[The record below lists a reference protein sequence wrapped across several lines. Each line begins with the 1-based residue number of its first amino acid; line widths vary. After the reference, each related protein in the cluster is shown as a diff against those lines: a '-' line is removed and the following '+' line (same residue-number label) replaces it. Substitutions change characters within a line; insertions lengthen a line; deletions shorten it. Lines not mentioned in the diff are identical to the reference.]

1 LSLAVPIPI
10 CQSVERIT
18 ICNKN
23 FEDSIFQ
30 DREDI
35 LTMLRTILLTSL
47 LIHSVALDPVSIGI
61 GLFITGAVT
70 GTIYSKPDTYFKGE
84 MSVCRQYD
92 GPHKPQSFLGLTTC
106 VAPGYRIKLSNKV
119 GFKEAITGTTSDGK
133 TVQINVDTVL
143 YSSDLEEQQLRL
155 SERHNPDEDF
165 AETLLK
171 KPLRYCLQKY
181 ISEMTSEELKKDRM
195 PNTTYST
202 IMTTCM
208 EEYETT
214 FKPMNMYAA
223 MR

>member
-1 LSLAVPIPI
+1 
-10 CQSVERIT
+10 
-18 ICNKN
+18 
-23 FEDSIFQ
+23 
-30 DREDI
+30 
-35 LTMLRTILLTSL
+35 MLRILVLTSIL
-47 LIHSVALDPVSIGI
+47 VHSVAIDPITVGVVVT
-61 GLFITGAVT
+61 ITGLVT
-70 GTIYSKPDTYFKGE
+70 GGIYAKPDTYFKGE

-133 TVQINVDTVL
+133 IVQINVDTVL
-143 YSSDLEEQQLRL
+143 YSPDLEDQQLRL
-155 SERHNPDEDF
+155 SERHNPEEDF

-181 ISEMTSEELKKDRM
+181 ISMTTSEDLKKDRM

-202 IMTTCM
+202 IMSTCM

-214 FKPMNMYAA
+214 FKPMNMYAT

>member
-1 LSLAVPIPI
+1 
-10 CQSVERIT
+10 
-18 ICNKN
+18 
-23 FEDSIFQ
+23 
-30 DREDI
+30 
-35 LTMLRTILLTSL
+35 MLRTILLTILFVNSL
-47 LIHSVALDPVSIGI
+47 ALDPVTIAIGTGI
-61 GLFITGAVT
+61 ITLVT
-70 GTIYSKPDTYFKGE
+70 GTIYAKPDTYFKGE

-92 GPHKPQSFLGLTTC
+92 GPHKPQSFLGVTTC
-106 VAPGYRIKLSNKV
+106 TAPGYRIKLSNKV
-119 GFKEAITGTTSDGK
+119 GFKEPITGTTSDGK
-133 TVQINVDTVL
+133 TIMINVDTVL
-143 YSSDLEEQQLRL
+143 YSPDLEEQQLRL

-181 ISEMTSEELKKDRM
+181 ISEKTSEELKKDRT